1 VFGSVG
7 DLARVAARLA
17 PPRHRGTPPPLP
29 PVPEVP
35 ATEVRELLEG
45 PVVDGAALLRSIGI
59 AQPASTLVTSPEAAR
74 DAVAAL
80 PGPGV
85 LKLAAADLAH
95 KSEVGGVRVGVGPD
109 EAAGVFTELLDA
121 ARRHHVPGVEGVHV
135 QELVPPGTELILA
148 VTAGRDGFPPVVTVG
163 LGGVTTELY
172 RDLASALAPVTPEE
186 AWAMLRGLRA
196 WPLLAGFRGAEPA
209 DVPAAVDAVVRLSQA
224 AVAAGDRLAEFEVNP
239 LIVAPRGRGATAVD
253 VLVRTTGS
261 REPVGE

>member
-1 VFGSVG
+1 
-7 DLARVAARLA
+7 
-17 PPRHRGTPPPLP
+17 
-29 PVPEVP
+29 
-35 ATEVRELLEG
+35 
-45 PVVDGAALLRSIGI
+45 
-59 AQPASTLVTSPEAAR
+59 VTTPEAAR
-74 DAVAAL
+74 AAVAAL

-121 ARRHHVPGVEGVHV
+121 ARAHHVPGVEGVLV

-148 VTAGRDGFPPVVTVG
+148 ATAGRDGFPPVVTVG

-186 AWAMLRGLRA
+186 AWAMLRSLRA

-209 DVPAAVDAVVRLSQA
+209 DVAAAVDAVVRLAQA
-224 AVAAGDRLAEFEVNP
+224 ALAAGDRLAEFEVNP